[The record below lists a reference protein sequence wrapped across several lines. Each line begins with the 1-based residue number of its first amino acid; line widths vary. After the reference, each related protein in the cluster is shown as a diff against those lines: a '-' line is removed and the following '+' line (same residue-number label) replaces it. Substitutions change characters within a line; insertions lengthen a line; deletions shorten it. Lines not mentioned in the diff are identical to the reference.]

1 MLMRWR
7 SLRPGTRVLATVG
20 FVMLLTLFGAAVLA
34 DLLAVH
40 PPDRASGPTF
50 SRPSGDHLLGTDDLG
65 RDLWAQLL
73 HGARTTLAIGL
84 GAAAFATVIGT
95 VVALVAGWFGGWL
108 DALLMRIVDLTL
120 AVPFLVLILVLA
132 SYFGRGALV
141 TAVLLTGVL
150 WARPAR
156 LLRSQ
161 VLKLRHFGHVVAAD
175 VMGAATQ
182 RILRVHILRRLAP
195 LLLSQFVR
203 AAAVAVIVQSGVAF
217 LGLGDPNRVSWG
229 STLFFANNGNA
240 VLTDAWLWWIV
251 PPGMALTLLVVGL
264 AFVGLAAEE
273 VIDPSIT
280 NHGWRPGVTR
290 TLTDEP
296 AATLE
301 PGATF
306 QVQKFS
312 VSYDGTRV
320 VDDVDFVVRTGRVF
334 GLVGESGSG
343 KSSLIL
349 GLLGLLPP
357 EGRVDG
363 GSAVL
368 AGDHKTG
375 RDGDSNDTGDGD
387 SRRGGDGG
395 EVDLRRLGRAG
406 LTKLRGRR
414 VALVPQA
421 AMSLLDPT
429 MTILR
434 QVQESA
440 ELTMGRNAAKTRAND
455 LLARV
460 GITDDRH
467 LAFPHQLSGG
477 QRQRV
482 IIAMALTNDPQLLIA
497 DEPTTGLDLVTQTE
511 ILDLLDELRAEKDLD
526 VLLISHDL
534 PMIAARSDDLAIMY
548 AGRIVEVGQ
557 TQQLLDEPAHPYTRM
572 LTAAFPALDSESRRA
587 KPIPGEPPAP
597 GDVWPGC
604 SFVQRCPVA
613 EPVCS
618 SSPPQL
624 LAIGP
629 GRTDDG
635 GRATA
640 CHLAHPS
647 GAASVTR

>member
-1 MLMRWR
+1 
-7 SLRPGTRVLATVG
+7 
-20 FVMLLTLFGAAVLA
+20 MLLMLFGGAVLA
-34 DLLAVH
+34 DVLAVH
-40 PPDRASGPTF
+40 PPDRASGPPF
-50 SRPSGDHLLGTDDLG
+50 ARPSSDHLLGTDDLG

-84 GAAAFATVIGT
+84 SAAAFATAIGT
-95 VVALVAGWFGGWL
+95 VVALVAGWFGGWI

-175 VMGAATQ
+175 VMGAGTG
-182 RILRVHILRRLAP
+182 RILRVHILRRLVP

-273 VIDPSIT
+273 LIDPSIT

-296 AATLE
+296 VAALD

-306 QVQKFS
+306 QVRSFS
-312 VSYDGTRV
+312 VDYDGTRV
-320 VDDVDFVVRTGRVF
+320 VDDVNLVVRNGRVF

-349 GLLGLLPP
+349 GLLGLLPA

-363 GSAVL
+363 GSAIL
-368 AGDHKTG
+368 AESSHGAG
-375 RDGDSNDTGDGD
+375 VGS
-387 SRRGGDGG
+387 GGDAGVGRSGDAGVGG
-395 EVDLRRLGRAG
+395 GQVDLRRLGRAG
-406 LTKLRGRR
+406 LARLRGRR
-414 VALVPQA
+414 IALVPQA

-440 ELTMGRNAAKTRAND
+440 ELTMGAAAAKDRAAD
-455 LLARV
+455 LLTRV
-460 GITDDRH
+460 GIAGDRH
-467 LAFPHQLSGG
+467 DAFPHQLSGG

-482 IIAMALTNDPQLLIA
+482 IIAMALTNGPQLLVA

-511 ILDLLDELRAEKDLD
+511 ILDLLDELRNEQDLD

-548 AGRIVEVGQ
+548 AGRIVEVGP
-557 TQQLLDEPAHPYTRM
+557 TQHLLDEPTHPYTRL
-572 LTAAFPALDSESRRA
+572 LTDAFPALDGDTRRA
-587 KPIPGEPPAP
+587 RPIPGEPPAP
-597 GDVWPGC
+597 GNLGPGC
-604 SFVQRCPVA
+604 SFAPRCPVA
-613 EPVCS
+613 EPVCTT
-618 SSPPQL
+618 SPPKL
-624 LAIGP
+624 LDAG
-629 GRTDDG
+629 G
-635 GRATA
+635 GRETA
-640 CHLAHPS
+640 CHLAIPTS
-647 GAASVTR
+647 RPGIAT

>member
-1 MLMRWR
+1 
-7 SLRPGTRVLATVG
+7 
-20 FVMLLTLFGAAVLA
+20 MLLTLFCAAVLA
-34 DLLAVH
+34 DVLAVH
-40 PPDRASGPTF
+40 PPDRASGPPF
-50 SRPSGDHLLGTDDLG
+50 ARPSGDHLLGTDDLG

-84 GAAAFATVIGT
+84 SAAAFATVIGT
-95 VVALVAGWFGGWL
+95 VVALVAGWFGGWI

-175 VMGAATQ
+175 VMGAGTG
-182 RILRVHILRRLAP
+182 RILRVHILRRLVP

-273 VIDPSIT
+273 LIDPSIT

-296 AATLE
+296 AAALDPNATL
-301 PGATF
+301 
-306 QVQKFS
+306 QVRNFS
-312 VSYDGTRV
+312 VSYGGTRV
-320 VDDVDFVVRTGRVF
+320 VDEVDFAVKTGRVF
-334 GLVGESGSG
+334 GFVGESGSG

-363 GSAVL
+363 GSALL
-368 AGDHKTG
+368 AASS
-375 RDGDSNDTGDGD
+375 RDGTDGGVGDGD
-387 SRRGGDGG
+387 GDRAGG
-395 EVDLRRLGRAG
+395 EVDLRRLGRDG
-406 LTKLRGRR
+406 LAKLRGRR

-440 ELTMGRNAAKTRAND
+440 ELTVGRTEAKERATE

-460 GITDDRH
+460 GIADDRH
-467 LAFPHQLSGG
+467 QAFPHQLSGG

-482 IIAMALTNDPQLLIA
+482 IIAMALTNEPQLLVA

-511 ILDLLDELRAEKDLD
+511 ILDLLDELRDEQDLD
-526 VLLISHDL
+526 VLLVSHDL

-557 TQQLLDEPAHPYTRM
+557 TQRLLEDPTHPYTRM
-572 LTAAFPALDSESRRA
+572 LTDAFPALDGSTRRA
-587 KPIPGEPPAP
+587 MPIPGEPPAP
-597 GDVWPGC
+597 GDLVTGC
-604 SFVQRCPVA
+604 AFAPRCPVV
-613 EPVCS
+613 EPACTT
-618 SSPPQL
+618 SPPQL
-624 LAIGP
+624 LTIPVP
-629 GRTDDG
+629 GTDDDPDDVG
-635 GRATA
+635 DASDECGRATA
-640 CHLAHPS
+640 CHLAHPTDRA
-647 GAASVTR
+647 GVAP

>member
-1 MLMRWR
+1 MA
-7 SLRPGTRVLATVG
+7 VVG
-20 FVMLLTLFGAAVLA
+20 FVMLFTLFGAALLADVLA
-34 DLLAVH
+34 TH
-40 PPDRASGPTF
+40 PPDRASGAPF
-50 SRPSGDHLLGTDDLG
+50 ARPSTDHLLGTDDLG
-65 RDLWAQLL
+65 RDLWSQLL

-95 VVALVAGWFGGWL
+95 VVALVAGWFGGWI

-161 VLKLRHFGHVVAAD
+161 VLKLRHVGHVVAAD
-175 VMGAATQ
+175 VMGAGTG
-182 RILRVHILRRLAP
+182 RILGVHILRRLVP

-203 AAAVAVIVQSGVAF
+203 AAAVAVIVQSGVAS

-273 VIDPSIT
+273 LIDPSIT

-290 TLTDEP
+290 TLSDEP
-296 AATLE
+296 VAAIE

-306 QVQKFS
+306 AVRNFS
-312 VSYDGTRV
+312 VSYGGTGV
-320 VDDVDFVVRTGRVF
+320 VDDVDLTVRSGRVF

-368 AGDHKTG
+368 AEVS
-375 RDGDSNDTGDGD
+375 GDSGDGSD
-387 SRRGGDGG
+387 G
-395 EVDLRRLGRAG
+395 EVDLRRLGRVG
-406 LTKLRGRR
+406 LAKVRGRR
-414 VALVPQA
+414 IALVPQA

-429 MTILR
+429 MTIVQ

-440 ELTMGRNAAKTRAND
+440 ELTRGRAEATVRAHE
-455 LLARV
+455 LLTRV
-460 GITDDRH
+460 GIADDRH
-467 LAFPHQLSGG
+467 RAFPHQLSGG

-482 IIAMALTNDPQLLIA
+482 IIAMALTNNPQLLVA
-497 DEPTTGLDLVTQTE
+497 DEPTTGLDLVTQAE
-511 ILDLLDELRAEKDLD
+511 ILDLLDELRGEHGLD

-548 AGRIVEVGQ
+548 AGRIVEAGP
-557 TQQLLDEPAHPYTRM
+557 TGQLLDEPTHPYTR
-572 LTAAFPALDSESRRA
+572 LLAEAFPALDDGTRRA
-587 KPIPGEPPAP
+587 TPIPGEAPAP
-597 GDVWPGC
+597 GDLGPGC
-604 SFVQRCPVA
+604 AFAPRCPVA
-613 EPVCS
+613 EPVCTTS
-618 SSPPQL
+618 VPVLIP
-624 LAIGP
+624 AV
-629 GRTDDG
+629 DVD
-635 GRATA
+635 RATA
-640 CHLAHPS
+640 CHLADRADQADRA
-647 GAASVTR
+647 GLAL

>member
-1 MLMRWR
+1 MTRWR
-7 SLRPGTRVLATVG
+7 SLRPGTRALAIVG
-20 FVMLLTLFGAAVLA
+20 FVMLLTLLGAAVLA
-34 DLLAVH
+34 DVLAVH
-40 PPDRASGPTF
+40 PPDRASGPPF
-50 SRPSGDHLLGTDDLG
+50 ARPSGEHLLGTDDLG

-84 GAAAFATVIGT
+84 SAAAFATMIGT
-95 VVALVAGWFGGWL
+95 VVALVAGWFGGWV
-108 DALLMRIVDLTL
+108 DAVLMRIVDLTL

-175 VMGAATQ
+175 VMGAGTD
-182 RILRVHILRRLAP
+182 RVLRVHILRRLVP

-273 VIDPSIT
+273 LVDPGIT
-280 NHGWRPGVTR
+280 NHGWRPGITR
-290 TLTDEP
+290 TLSDEP
-296 AATLE
+296 VAALA
-301 PGATF
+301 PGTTF
-306 QVQKFS
+306 QVQNFS
-312 VSYDGTRV
+312 VSYDGNRV
-320 VDDVDFVVRTGRVF
+320 VDEVEFTIGTGRVV

-349 GLLGLLPP
+349 GLLGLLPS
-357 EGRVDG
+357 EGRVEG
-363 GSAVL
+363 GSALL
-368 AGDHKTG
+368 AAQS
-375 RDGDSNDTGDGD
+375 DSD
-387 SRRGGDGG
+387 
-395 EVDLRRLGRAG
+395 EIDLRRLGRAG
-406 LTKLRGRR
+406 LAELRGRR
-414 VALVPQA
+414 LALVPQA

-429 MTILR
+429 MTVLR

-440 ELTMGRNAAKTRAND
+440 ELTVGRTAAKDRAAEV
-455 LLARV
+455 LTRV
-460 GITDDRH
+460 GIADHRH
-467 LAFPHQLSGG
+467 DAFPHQLSGG

-497 DEPTTGLDLVTQTE
+497 DEPTTGLDVITQTE
-511 ILDLLDELRAEKDLD
+511 ILDLLDELRNERGLD

-548 AGRIVEVGQ
+548 AGRIVEVGP
-557 TQQLLDEPAHPYTRM
+557 TQDLLAEPTHPYTEM
-572 LTAAFPALDSESRRA
+572 LAQAFPALDGSNRKAE
-587 KPIPGEPPAP
+587 PIPGEAP
-597 GDVWPGC
+597 TPGHLGPGC
-604 SFVQRCPVA
+604 SFAPRCPQVESICTTSKPPLISIGDGPADRA
-613 EPVCS
+613 E
-618 SSPPQL
+618 
-624 LAIGP
+624 
-629 GRTDDG
+629 GR
-635 GRATA
+635 GRAAA
-640 CHLAHPS
+640 CHLTRPTA
-647 GAASVTR
+647 AATADASVTP